1 MLKYGTH
8 TWHTWHT
15 TFHEINQLIY
25 RYAIQE
31 ETGETGTPHLQG
43 VIYYRNPI
51 SFSTVKQYN
60 LRMHVERSRD
70 VTRSV
75 QYCTKPETRS
85 GRVWVSGF
93 DAPRDDLG
101 IIGEGELYDWQR
113 TLLAELGGLPDPRKV
128 IWYSDKDGGCGKTE
142 LCRYIIDNLDS
153 VLFLT
158 SAAGKDLVHQVVKSK
173 RPPKR
178 VILNLSRQ
186 SEGAF
191 SYASVESIKDGL
203 VFSGKYDGGSKLFPK
218 PHIVIFANWFPDLSK
233 LSLDRWDI
241 RELLNNP
248 PRLREIGT

>member
-1 MLKYGTH
+1 MLTYGMH

-25 RYAIQE
+25 RYAFQE

-43 VIYYRNPI
+43 VVYFKNPV
-51 SFSTVKQYN
+51 SFATVKQWN

-75 QYCTKPETRS
+75 QYCTKVETRS
-85 GRVWVSGF
+85 GRVWTNGF
-93 DAPRDDLG
+93 AAPRDELG
-101 IIGEGELYDWQR
+101 IVPEDDLYDWQR
-113 TLLAELGGLPDPRKV
+113 VLLAELGGLPHPRKV
-128 IWYSDKDGGCGKTE
+128 IWYWDLQGGCGKTE
-142 LCRYIIDNLDS
+142 LCRYIIDKLDS

-158 SAAGKDLVHQVVKSK
+158 SAAGKDLVHQVVKCK
-173 RPPKR
+173 RPPKI

-218 PHIVIFANWFPDLSK
+218 PHIVIFANWFPDVTK
-233 LSLDRWDI
+233 LSIDRWDT
-241 RELLNNP
+241 RQLLTDP
-248 PRLREIGT
+248 PRLAE